1 MAANV
6 DIVNRAL
13 AKLGDI
19 RIISLDD
26 RTKAA
31 ALASG
36 MFEDVRDAEI
46 SAHSWN
52 FAKAR
57 VKLPAEAEAPAF
69 GWGFQYVLPGDCLR
83 VLTAGAWPGPVMD
96 DFITGDTQ
104 SYTLE
109 GRKILS
115 NRGLALNLIYLKR
128 VEEAALFPAVFVEAL
143 ASKLAVEMCESL
155 TGSNSKRELAWKEY
169 QIAVKQARRINAI
182 SLPPRAVQ
190 DDSWM
195 SAHQMGAL

>member
-1 MAANV
+1 M
-6 DIVNRAL
+6 
-13 AKLGDI
+13 
-19 RIISLDD
+19 
-26 RTKAA
+26 
-31 ALASG
+31 
-36 MFEDVRDAEI
+36 
-46 SAHSWN
+46 
-52 FAKAR
+52 
-57 VKLPAEAEAPAF
+57 
-69 GWGFQYVLPGDCLR
+69 
-83 VLTAGAWPGPVMD
+83 
-96 DFITGDTQ
+96 
-104 SYTLE
+104 
-109 GRKILS
+109 S

-182 SLPPRAVQ
+182 SLSPRAVQ